1 MEPHLLHGLS
11 ECSCL
16 REEKRRERRKI
27 QKKEHSRRK
36 RATIKGDWLQIN
48 KKCDPEAWV
57 LYADLLDQTPA
68 NAVYTDE
75 LYRRHDRGDIIE
87 KIVFQYFERHGEKVS
102 IPKSTG
108 RNYLPYD
115 MNINGELT
123 EIKSAAFS

>member
-1 MEPHLLHGLS
+1 MGDKARQRIHTCKQCGGKKNIAFARLHGLS

-27 QKKEHSRRK
+27 QKKENSRRK
-36 RATIKGDWLQIN
+36 RATIKGDWLQID

-87 KIVFQYFERHGEKVS
+87 KIVFGMARRCQYRKVRVVTTC
-102 IPKSTG
+102 PT
-108 RNYLPYD
+108 
-115 MNINGELT
+115 T
-123 EIKSAAFS
+123 